1 MRTTVTIDESLYSE
15 VKELAAKER
24 STVGSVIEEALRL
37 LLREQQAH
45 QAHLE
50 AESAPLPTFPGK
62 LNLPA
67 GIDPHNTSQIVNY
80 LDELDFLERNTG
92 TNEHG

>member
-1 MRTTVTIDESLYSE
+1 
-15 VKELAAKER
+15 
-24 STVGSVIEEALRL
+24 
-37 LLREQQAH
+37 
-45 QAHLE
+45 
-50 AESAPLPTFPGK
+50 
-62 LNLPA
+62 LPA

>member
-1 MRTTVTIDESLYSE
+1 MTINESLYSE

-24 STVGSVIEEALRL
+24 STVGSVIEDALRL
-37 LLREQQAH
+37 LLREHQAH
-45 QAHLE
+45 QAHIA
-50 AESAPLPTFPGK
+50 AELTPLPTFPGK
-62 LNLPA
+62 LNVPA
-67 GIDPHNTSQIVNY
+67 GIDPNSTSQILNY